1 LKNFIRKPDE
11 RRTVVKNKKLSR
23 HQKDVLL
30 VKASTQFGDRAL
42 YSIEQRTQGLALY
55 AYADSKQDAEVL
67 RKTIPLRWN
76 KLFTVVIYI
85 DLPDEGDDEA

>member
-1 LKNFIRKPDE
+1 MRSFIRRPDE
-11 RRTVVKNKKLSR
+11 RRTVGKSKKLSK

-30 VKASTQFGDRAL
+30 VKASAQFGNRAL

-55 AYADSKQDAEVL
+55 AYADSKQDAEIL

-76 KLFTVVIYI
+76 GLFTIVIYI
-85 DLPDEGDDEA
+85 DLPKEENEDY

>member
-11 RRTVVKNKKLSR
+11 KRTVVKSKKLSSR

-30 VKASTQFGDRAL
+30 VKASAQFGNRAL
-42 YSIEQRTQGLALY
+42 YSIEQKTQGLALY
-55 AYADSKQDAEVL
+55 AYADSKQDAEIL

-76 KLFTVVIYI
+76 GLFTVVIYI
-85 DLPDEGDDEA
+85 DLPDEEDED

>member
-1 LKNFIRKPDE
+1 MKSFIRKQDE
-11 RRTVVKNKKLSR
+11 RRTVGKSKKLSR

-30 VKASTQFGDRAL
+30 VKASAQFGNRAL

-55 AYADSKQDAEVL
+55 AYADSKQDAEIL

-76 KLFTVVIYI
+76 GLFTVVIYI
-85 DLPDEGDDEA
+85 DLPDEEEDEE